1 MFEQSGLTYLWG
13 FILIHAAFFLPS
25 VLPVTTCKF
34 EKTIV
39 GLYKSVHSSDA
50 IGKSPSPIFSL
61 SFSTLL
67 THCWIHTG
75 TLHVYGSCI
84 TCIQGLFNLGNGP
97 STDVRKLGLFSLGPR
112 LITDY
117 FVSDHKCQLFHTKN
131 KSVKEANLT
140 RKSL

>member
-25 VLPVTTCKF
+25 VFPVTTCKF

-75 TLHVYGSCI
+75 TLHVYGSVYSGI
-84 TCIQGLFNLGNGP
+84 IQPSKGP
-97 STDVRKLGLFSLGPR
+97 FSRCSETGIHR
-112 LITDY
+112 
-117 FVSDHKCQLFHTKN
+117 
-131 KSVKEANLT
+131 
-140 RKSL
+140 R

>member
-1 MFEQSGLTYLWG
+1 MSM
-13 FILIHAAFFLPS
+13 
-25 VLPVTTCKF
+25 
-34 EKTIV
+34 
-39 GLYKSVHSSDA
+39 DR
-50 IGKSPSPIFSL
+50 
-61 SFSTLL
+61 
-67 THCWIHTG
+67 
-75 TLHVYGSCI
+75 CI